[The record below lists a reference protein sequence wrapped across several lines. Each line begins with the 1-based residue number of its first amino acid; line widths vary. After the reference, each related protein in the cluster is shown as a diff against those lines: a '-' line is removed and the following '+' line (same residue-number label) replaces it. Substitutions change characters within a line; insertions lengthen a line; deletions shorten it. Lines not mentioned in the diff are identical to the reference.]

1 MQASHYVK
9 EDGKRGYKFSIPD
22 GYVIPVLTKEVDSK
36 PAESDAINV
45 DKSIRNK
52 EVRDLLR
59 SGAFMNHT
67 KLTLNFGRVVL
78 VVIRSR
84 WLFLGKN
91 TGSAGFIL
99 YDCPS

>member
-22 GYVIPVLTKEVDSK
+22 GYIIPVLTKEVECK
-36 PAESDAINV
+36 PAESDVINV
-45 DKSIRNK
+45 DKSIRVK
-52 EVRDLLR
+52 VRDLLR

-84 WLFLGKN
+84 
-91 TGSAGFIL
+91 
-99 YDCPS
+99 

>member
-91 TGSAGFIL
+91 TGCVGLIL
-99 YDCPS
+99 YDCSS